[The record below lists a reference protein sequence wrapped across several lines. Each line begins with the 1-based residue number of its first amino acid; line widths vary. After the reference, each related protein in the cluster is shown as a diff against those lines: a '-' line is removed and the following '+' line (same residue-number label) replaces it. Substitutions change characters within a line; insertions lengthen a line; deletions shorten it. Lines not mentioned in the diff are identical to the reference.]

1 LAVEDQ
7 RAAGSTFFRQAN
19 WAVHGVIRNSKDLP
33 GMISMSQR
41 RKLNDRA
48 LPITQRVIEMYWR
61 AAISTAPT
69 QIGEA
74 GHINVPAALPP
85 CTAG

>member
-1 LAVEDQ
+1 
-7 RAAGSTFFRQAN
+7 
-19 WAVHGVIRNSKDLP
+19 
-33 GMISMSQR
+33 MSQR

>member
-1 LAVEDQ
+1 
-7 RAAGSTFFRQAN
+7 
-19 WAVHGVIRNSKDLP
+19 
-33 GMISMSQR
+33 MIS
-41 RKLNDRA
+41 
-48 LPITQRVIEMYWR
+48 IYWR

-74 GHINVPAALPP
+74 EYINVPAALPP